1 MEDAMSTTQADETDD
16 RTIGEKV
23 ADQVTAFGGSWKAI
37 FVGLSFLLAWSS
49 INILLAGK
57 AFDPYPFMLLNVFL
71 SMVAAFQ
78 APFIMMSQNRSEKKQ
93 DEAYRTLFKEIK
105 LLVIKD
111 IAIEKKILKVLEQQ
125 AKREGNPPL

>member
-1 MEDAMSTTQADETDD
+1 MEDAMSKTPTGEIDD
-16 RTIGEKV
+16 RTLGEKV
-23 ADQVTAFGGSWKAI
+23 ADKVTAFGGSWKAI
-37 FVGLSFLLAWSS
+37 FAGSAFLLAWSS
-49 INILLAGK
+49 LNLLLADK
-57 AFDPYPFMLLNVFL
+57 AFDPHPFILLNLFL
-71 SMVAAFQ
+71 STVAAFQ

-125 AKREGNPPL
+125 AKREAKPPL

>member
-1 MEDAMSTTQADETDD
+1 MKTPADEIDD

-23 ADQVTAFGGSWKAI
+23 ADHVTAFGGSWKAI
-37 FVGLSFLLAWSS
+37 FVGTIFLLAWSTL
-49 INILLAGK
+49 NLLLADK
-57 AFDPYPFMLLNVFL
+57 AFDPYPFILLNLFL

-105 LLVIKD
+105 VLVMKD
-111 IAIEKKILKVLEQQ
+111 ISIEKKILKVLEQQ
-125 AKREGNPPL
+125 ARRDGKPPL

>member
-1 MEDAMSTTQADETDD
+1 MSKTPPDEIDD
-16 RTIGEKV
+16 RTTGERV
-23 ADQVTAFGGSWKAI
+23 ADQVTTFGGSWKAI
-37 FVGLSFLLAWSS
+37 FVGTGLLFVWSALNIFLAD
-49 INILLAGK
+49 K
-57 AFDPYPFMLLNVFL
+57 AFDPYPFILLNLFL

-125 AKREGNPPL
+125 AKRDGKPPL

>member
-1 MEDAMSTTQADETDD
+1 MIINEVDD
-16 RTIGEKV
+16 RTFGEQV
-23 ADQVTAFGGSWKAI
+23 ADKVTSFGGSWQAI
-37 FVGLSFLLAWSS
+37 FVGSSILLAWSS
-49 INILLAGK
+49 LNIFLADK
-57 AFDPYPFMLLNVFL
+57 AFDPYPFILLNLFL

-93 DEAYRTLFKEIK
+93 DEAYRILFKEIK

-125 AKREGNPPL
+125 SSRDV